1 MGIYLLKFTTCLAV
15 LYFFYKVCLENE
27 HMHVFKRVYLL
38 VSLAAA
44 LIIPAV
50 VFTEYV
56 EVQPLTND
64 LMQEYSI
71 PQATDDPIGIPM
83 ALEKDV
89 LDLAPILWT
98 IYFIGVLFFGIK
110 FLKNLYQILKR
121 INKNPKQKW
130 EQFIHV
136 LLKDPLPPHTFL
148 SYIFLNRQKFEAS
161 EIPQEVLLHEQTHA
175 RQKHSYDILFVE
187 FLQVV
192 FWINPFI
199 YLIKK
204 AIKLNH
210 EFLADEAVLNEN
222 ISKVNY
228 QNTLLSYLSV
238 GSENKHQSPLV
249 NPINYS
255 SIKKRFKIMKTQ
267 TSKKAVLLRSIL
279 VLPLLA
285 VLTYS
290 FSETAIVPIEKDDI
304 KEELINLNELDI
316 NYSNNHTER
325 KIQLGGIIMDSE
337 TLKPLANAEFRDAN
351 GNVLSTTDKN
361 GYYNVALQ
369 VSGEGEL
376 IFDFSLY
383 KEGYQPLLQKERWGN
398 LPGKIGSS
406 YYFGLKKE
414 GSESKEISELGELTT
429 NLSYEA
435 VLSKYAPIKARID
448 LNKKISIVRKN
459 TKHSFIEID
468 KHFYIVSNAGWLRIN
483 SKQDLIFINDSKT
496 IPASQL
502 NNHITRNDI
511 VEMTPLENDQAHFAI
526 YVLNEEGSEKY
537 KKRASKD
544 EIQKFNRL
552 ALSYNN
558 IPIDQ
563 RTIPISN
570 LSVLESIYKK
580 MTLKQKQESVP
591 FPECLPKNKQEE
603 VILISE
609 TIEIRINKNGQLL
622 IKDKLVPLNNLATVL
637 KSYNKDMSLAER
649 KSSVASIIYIDE
661 NSPKAIIN
669 KASQALTD
677 YGVATIDIK
686 KVFPP
691 DYTKYQNGISSKEL
705 TEYNKLAKHYNS
717 MPHKQMKIYKKDVE
731 RLEYLFSKMSDSQKA
746 NAEPFPDF
754 PEPPPVPKAPKAT
767 NEREEALHTIE
778 TIIEEQDPYDV
789 VNTGIRINSKGKKVV
804 FPENTRVYMYNAGT
818 TTKTSS
824 VLMKYLGSKD
834 LKNAQFYF
842 EGEKIS
848 SKEGL
853 EIIEN
858 NEDIKVE
865 TIPHTNK
872 QPEVR
877 IYKAESKGTIP
888 PPPHSPHAPEVLKGE
903 RSDIPPPPMPPKPVS
918 PLDHVIA
925 MAKKDAQFLYEGTEI
940 SSDKAIELM
949 KNNKD
954 LNIDSRATNGKRPV
968 VKIAASPI
976 TN

>member
-1 MGIYLLKFTTCLAV
+1 
-15 LYFFYKVCLENE
+15 
-27 HMHVFKRVYLL
+27 MHVFKRVYLL

-44 LIIPAV
+44 LIIPVV

-56 EVQPLTND
+56 EVPQLTND

-71 PQATDDPIGIPM
+71 PQATDGPIGIPM

-210 EFLADEAVLNEN
+210 EFLADEAVLNKN

-267 TSKKAVLLRSIL
+267 TSKKAILLRSIL
-279 VLPLLA
+279 VLPLFSL
-285 VLTYS
+285 LLLG
-290 FSETAIVPIEKDDI
+290 FSETKTIETQPEDYPVSTSNIESTEPTYHQIQNDD
-304 KEELINLNELDI
+304 
-316 NYSNNHTER
+316 SAT
-325 KIQLGGIIMDSE
+325 IQ
-337 TLKPLANAEFRDAN
+337 
-351 GNVLSTTDKN
+351 VLSSSN
-361 GYYNVALQ
+361 
-369 VSGEGEL
+369 SEGNTQEL
-376 IFDFSLY
+376 VT
-383 KEGYQPLLQKERWGN
+383 
-398 LPGKIGSS
+398 
-406 YYFGLKKE
+406 
-414 GSESKEISELGELTT
+414 EIIVT
-429 NLSYEA
+429 
-435 VLSKYAPIKARID
+435 I
-448 LNKKISIVRKN
+448 NKKGDLLV
-459 TKHSFIEID
+459 
-468 KHFYIVSNAGWLRIN
+468 
-483 SKQDLIFINDSKT
+483 QD
-496 IPASQL
+496 
-502 NNHITRNDI
+502 DI
-511 VEMTPLENDQAHFAI
+511 VEIDNLKTYLTKINTHLLVEEREKIVRSVVFPASGTPQ
-526 YVLNEEGSEKY
+526 
-537 KKRASKD
+537 
-544 EIQKFNRL
+544 
-552 ALSYNN
+552 
-558 IPIDQ
+558 
-563 RTIPISN
+563 
-570 LSVLESIYKK
+570 
-580 MTLKQKQESVP
+580 
-591 FPECLPKNKQEE
+591 
-603 VILISE
+603 ILID
-609 TIEIRINKNGQLL
+609 RI
-622 IKDKLVPLNNLATVL
+622 D
-637 KSYNKDMSLAER
+637 
-649 KSSVASIIYIDE
+649 
-661 NSPKAIIN
+661 AI
-669 KASQALTD
+669 LMD
-677 YGVATIDIK
+677 YGVASVNIVGPEMKIK
-686 KVFPP
+686 ITGPIATPK
-691 DYTKYQNGISSKEL
+691 QL
-705 TEYNKLAKHYNS
+705 AEYNKLARHYNNMS
-717 MPHKQMKIYKKDVE
+717 RNKMKIYKKDVE

-824 VLMKYLGSKD
+824 GLMKYLGSKD

-888 PPPHSPHAPEVLKGE
+888 PPPHSPHAPKVLKGE

-954 LNIDSRATNGKRPV
+954 LNIDSRTTNGKRPV